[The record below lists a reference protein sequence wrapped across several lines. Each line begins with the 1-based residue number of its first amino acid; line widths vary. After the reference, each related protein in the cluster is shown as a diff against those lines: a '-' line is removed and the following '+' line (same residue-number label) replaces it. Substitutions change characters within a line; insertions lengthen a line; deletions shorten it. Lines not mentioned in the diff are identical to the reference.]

1 MPAAKPPAGTPAQEP
16 LLLLHGVTNSAR
28 IWDDVAAL
36 LSPHFDVIAP
46 TAAGHR
52 GGPPAHPHST
62 IAGLLDD
69 LETVL
74 DGLGLE
80 TVHVAGNSLG
90 GFMAIELGRRGRAR
104 TVCALSPAG
113 FWTPGSVDH
122 AQPTRTIRRGLTLAR
137 RLSAPARIAMHIPIG
152 RRLILRDAAKHAD
165 RLSAHRAQE
174 FLTDMI
180 ECTAAR
186 DLLGTT
192 ESVEPLDPLP
202 CPVTLAWSACDRIFP
217 PQING
222 RTARERLP
230 AAHYR
235 ELPAVG
241 HIPMID
247 DPQLCALVIREA
259 AQATN

>member
-1 MPAAKPPAGTPAQEP
+1 M
-16 LLLLHGVTNSAR
+16 LLLHGVTNSAR
-28 IWDDVAAL
+28 IWDDVVPL
-36 LSPHFDVIAP
+36 LRPHFDVIAP

-52 GGPPAHPHST
+52 GGPPAHPHSS
-62 IAGLLDD
+62 IAGLIDD

-80 TVHVAGNSLG
+80 TVHVAGNSMG
-90 GFMAIELGRRGRAR
+90 GFMAIELARRGRAR

-113 FWTPGSVDH
+113 FWTPGGADH
-122 AQPTRTIRRGLTLAR
+122 TRATRTIRRGLTLAR
-137 RLSAPARIAMHIPIG
+137 RMAAPARIAMHIPIG
-152 RRLILRDAAKHAD
+152 RRLILRDAAEHAHK
-165 RLSAHRAQE
+165 LSAHRAQQ

-192 ESVEPLDPLP
+192 ESIEPLDPLP
-202 CPVTLAWSACDRIFP
+202 CPVTLAWSARDRIFP

-247 DPQLCALVIREA
+247 DPQLSARVIREA
-259 AQATN
+259 ALGRMPDGQLGSSAGFN